1 MCAYCALGLNASVP
15 SRKKES
21 PPILAYCAPNREKNN
36 GQELKQVTPY
46 RDLLLAARKWC
57 SKGSTQWDE
66 RNKRDE
72 INKTLVVNLHASEH
86 LLPGDVSVNLVDEHQ
101 AEQDCNRLPTLDGLG
116 VSRAQESGARDKER
130 ADKARMTPSVQK
142 RKRIHSYPR

>member
-1 MCAYCALGLNASVP
+1 M
-15 SRKKES
+15 K
-21 PPILAYCAPNREKNN
+21 
-36 GQELKQVTPY
+36 QETPY
-46 RDLLLAARKWC
+46 RDLLLAAHTGC
-57 SKGSTQWDE
+57 IKGSTQWGE

-72 INKTLVVNLHASEH
+72 INKTLRNYVNLHASEH

-101 AEQDCNRLPTLDGLG
+101 AEQDSNRLPALDGLG